1 MTAAVR
7 GLGQKNQLVLLPA
20 GGGAVALQERAIR
33 TRRAVLVAAADVFD
47 EVGYEAATITEILRR
62 SGVTRGALYFHF
74 GSKAELAQG
83 VLAEQADALPRVP
96 RRALRLQ
103 EFLDEALLLACLLE
117 RETGDPI
124 VRGSVRLTVEQ
135 GPARGALDCRTPMRA
150 RVEHTHAL
158 LSAAQA
164 NGELLP
170 HVDALG
176 LARLAVGAFVGVQLL
191 SDIMTARADMA
202 ERVTDLY
209 RDLLAANAT
218 PSVLSRLDFGPGRGA
233 RVYREAMGRLRATEV
248 PPE

>member
-1 MTAAVR
+1 M
-7 GLGQKNQLVLLPA
+7 
-20 GGGAVALQERAIR
+20 ALQERAIR
-33 TRRAVLVAAADVFD
+33 TRRAVLVAAAAVFD
-47 EVGYEAATITEILRR
+47 EVGYEAATITEILKR

-96 RRALRLQ
+96 ERALRLQ
-103 EFLDEALLLACLLE
+103 QFLDEALLLACLLE

-124 VRGSVRLTVEQ
+124 VRGGVRLIVE
-135 GPARGALDCRTPMRA
+135 PGAAQEVLDCRTPMRA

-158 LSAAQA
+158 LSAAQT

-176 LARLAVGAFVGVQLL
+176 LARLAVGAFTGVQLL

-209 RDLLAANAT
+209 RDLMAANAT
-218 PSVLSRLDFGPGRGA
+218 PSVLSRLDFGPDRGA
-233 RVYREAMGRLRATEV
+233 RVYREAMGERRAARVT
-248 PPE
+248 PE